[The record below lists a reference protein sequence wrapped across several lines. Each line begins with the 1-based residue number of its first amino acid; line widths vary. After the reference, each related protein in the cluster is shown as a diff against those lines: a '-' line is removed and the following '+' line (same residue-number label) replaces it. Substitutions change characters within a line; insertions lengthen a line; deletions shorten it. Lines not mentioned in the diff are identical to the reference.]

1 MNVEWFEDETFWV
14 DFSEVL
20 FSAERADE
28 AVDRVATSPLLD
40 APAGAAVVD
49 LGCGPGTYTIPLA
62 RRGARAT
69 GVDLS
74 AAMLDRARAAAL
86 TAGVDIRLVQA
97 DLREFIEPGA
107 FDLAISMHTS
117 FGLFA
122 DPDDNMQVL
131 RNVMASLAP
140 GGRLLI
146 DLYGKENLARDGGG
160 EPKVYD
166 VDGGTVVV
174 RGTILD
180 DWTRFR
186 DDFIL
191 VRGDEARRGVVVH
204 NLYSAVELKAMLA
217 EAGFVD
223 IECFGGFDAAP
234 YDNHAQRLIVRGGRP
249 S

>member
-1 MNVEWFEDETFWV
+1 MSAEWFEDETFWV

-20 FSAERADE
+20 FSAERAHQ

-40 APAGAAVVD
+40 VAAGAAVVD

-62 RRGARAT
+62 RRGARVT

-74 AAMLDRARAAAL
+74 TAMLDRVRAAAL
-86 TAGVDIRLVQA
+86 AAGVDVRLVQA
-97 DLREFIEPGA
+97 DLREFVEPDA
-107 FDLAISMHTS
+107 FDLALSMHTS
-117 FGLFA
+117 FGLFTE
-122 DPDDNMQVL
+122 PEDNMRVL
-131 RNVMASLAP
+131 RNVLASLTP

-146 DLYGKENLARDGGG
+146 DLYGKENLARDRGG
-160 EPKVYD
+160 EPKVFD

-174 RGTILD
+174 RGTVLD

-191 VRGDEARRGVVVH
+191 VRGDTARRGVVVH
-204 NLYSAVELKAMLA
+204 HLYSAVELKAMLA
-217 EAGFVD
+217 EAGFMD
-223 IECFGGFDAAP
+223 IECFGGFDAVP
-234 YDNHAQRLIVRGGRP
+234 YDNRAQRLIVTGRRA